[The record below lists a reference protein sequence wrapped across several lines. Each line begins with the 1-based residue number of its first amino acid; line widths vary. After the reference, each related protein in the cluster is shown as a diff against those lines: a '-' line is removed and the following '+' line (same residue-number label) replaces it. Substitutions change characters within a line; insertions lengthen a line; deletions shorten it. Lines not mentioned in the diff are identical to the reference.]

1 MHEVRLDPDPGIVR
15 EGAAISSLSKC
26 SRRDTPSFRDQLA
39 TARSPKMGRK
49 LPLQKPSDF
58 VGLDLRNVSI
68 HTQWMPSET
77 TLNAENLARLGAVRL
92 AKLLLELAEGD
103 VATKRRLRMELASH
117 SGGDVG
123 AEIRKRLASIAKSRS
138 FIDWR
143 KVRELASDLD
153 MQRTAIVTH
162 VAPTKP
168 ADAFDLLWRML
179 EMAPKIYERC
189 DDSNGTINAVISMA
203 LHDLGAIS
211 GQAQLEPS
219 KLAER
224 VFEGVCANEYGQ
236 FDGLIA
242 MMAKELGKNGLGL
255 LKARFEEFAS
265 KPLIKPNNAERRI
278 IAYSSGGPMYE
289 DDLQAGHHAR
299 LVKSALTDIA
309 DALGDV
315 DGYIARFSDED
326 RTNPAVAAR
335 IAERLLGVDRAAEA
349 MTVLTGAEAKS
360 QNGGHWPDWLRV
372 KIDVLDALG
381 RTDEAQAERW
391 AVFERTLSSD
401 YLRAYLNRLPDFDD
415 EEAESKALAQ
425 AQQYDN
431 FHHALWFMLDWP
443 ALDLAAELVLARHD
457 ELDGNNYGLLTPA
470 AEALEQHSPLAATL
484 MLRAMIGYT
493 LDRAKS
499 TRYGHAA
506 RHLQTC
512 EYLAKRIE
520 SFGDHGGHDAFVAGL
535 RLRHGRKSG
544 FWGPDSR

>member
-1 MHEVRLDPDPGIVR
+1 
-15 EGAAISSLSKC
+15 
-26 SRRDTPSFRDQLA
+26 
-39 TARSPKMGRK
+39 
-49 LPLQKPSDF
+49 
-58 VGLDLRNVSI
+58 
-68 HTQWMPSET
+68 MPSAT
-77 TLNAENLARLGAVRL
+77 TLNAENLAGLGAERL
-92 AKLLLELAEGD
+92 AKLLLEFAEGD
-103 VATKRRLRMELASH
+103 VAAKRQLRMELASH
-117 SGGDVG
+117 NGGDVG

-143 KVRELASDLD
+143 KIRELASDLD

-189 DDSNGTINAVISMA
+189 DDSNGTISAVISMA
-203 LHDLGAIS
+203 LDDLGAIS

-224 VFEGVCANEYGQ
+224 VFEGVCANDYGQ

-242 MMAKELGKNGLGL
+242 MMAKELGNHGLGL
-255 LKARFEEFAS
+255 LKARFDESAS
-265 KPLIKPNNAERRI
+265 KPPVKPDHSERRI
-278 IAYSSGGPMYE
+278 VAYGSGGPMYE
-289 DDLQAGHHAR
+289 DDFQAGHHAR

-315 DGYIARFSDED
+315 DGYIAQFSDVD

-335 IAERLLGVDRAAEA
+335 IAERLLGVHRAEEA
-349 MTVLTGAEAKS
+349 MAVLAKAQAKS
-360 QNGGHWPDWLRV
+360 QSGGHWPDWLRV
-372 KIDVLDALG
+372 KIDALDASG
-381 RTDEAQAERW
+381 RTVEAQAERW

-401 YLRAYLNRLPDFDD
+401 YLRAYLKRLPDFDD
-415 EEAESKALAQ
+415 EEAESKALAD
-425 AQQYDN
+425 AQQYAN

-443 ALDLAAELVLARHD
+443 ALELAAELVLARHD

-470 AEALEQHSPLAATL
+470 AAVLEKHYPLAATL
-484 MLRAMIGYT
+484 MLRAMIGYA
-493 LDRAKS
+493 LDSAKS

-535 RLRHGRKSG
+535 RLQHGRKAG
-544 FWGPDSR
+544 FWGANSR